1 MPACKRSTETREHD
15 IGRRVSWLLD
25 IIEEKKIGDEDLN
38 KELMFW

>member
-1 MPACKRSTETREHD
+1 MPACKRSTETRECD

-25 IIEEKKIGDEDLN
+25 IIEKKIGDEDLN